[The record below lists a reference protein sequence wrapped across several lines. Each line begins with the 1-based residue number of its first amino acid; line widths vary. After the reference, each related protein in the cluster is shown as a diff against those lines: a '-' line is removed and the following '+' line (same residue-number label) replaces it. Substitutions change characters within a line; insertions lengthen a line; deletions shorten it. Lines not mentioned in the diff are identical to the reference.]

1 MQPAQAPI
9 LTKPRKKSLFASPLI
24 LMLAAATAFGQVPV
38 AAPGNGRFDPAE
50 SQRRYERRLR
60 DALEADDAQWEQLE
74 PRIARIRELKA
85 DLAIGMGAGMD
96 MMGPPPGAPGVH
108 PVGFFQDS
116 MGGPLPPEGEQDF
129 GGPPPPDNQDSRRAS
144 PVQARYYDLQE
155 ALDDPAT
162 TPAAY
167 AVRIAALRQA
177 RSITQVKLKKAQADL
192 RRRVTP
198 LQEAVLIT
206 IGLLD

>member
-1 MQPAQAPI
+1 
-9 LTKPRKKSLFASPLI
+9 
-24 LMLAAATAFGQVPV
+24 
-38 AAPGNGRFDPAE
+38 
-50 SQRRYERRLR
+50 
-60 DALEADDAQWEQLE
+60 
-74 PRIARIRELKA
+74 
-85 DLAIGMGAGMD
+85 
-96 MMGPPPGAPGVH
+96 
-108 PVGFFQDS
+108 
-116 MGGPLPPEGEQDF
+116 
-129 GGPPPPDNQDSRRAS
+129 
-144 PVQARYYDLQE
+144 VQARYYDLQQ